1 MNHADFN
8 DVIESLDKMCDDVLR
23 NRQEAYADEDRL
35 SNFKQIAMLTGL
47 TPEQVCIVLHAKHFV
62 ALAKAIGGGHVV
74 NLVQYI
80 TDIINYQRLLYA
92 LLAERAGNE

>member
-1 MNHADFN
+1 MDHKDFKN
-8 DVIESLDKMCDDVLR
+8 AMESLDTMCDEVLC

-47 TPEQVCIVLHAKHFV
+47 MPEQVCMVLHAKHFV
-62 ALAKAIGGGHVV
+62 ALAKAIGEGRIT
-74 NLVQYI
+74 NLMQFI

-92 LLAERAGNE
+92 LLEERGL